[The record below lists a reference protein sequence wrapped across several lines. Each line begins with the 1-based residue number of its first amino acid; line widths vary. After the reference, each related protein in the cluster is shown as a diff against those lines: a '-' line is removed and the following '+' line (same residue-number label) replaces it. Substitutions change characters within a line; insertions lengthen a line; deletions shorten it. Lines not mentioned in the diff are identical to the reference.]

1 MLFSFKMEV
10 WSDEISDWDT
20 TPADKCVSQPPLFC
34 ARFSKLGHSS
44 RFTIEYVRTLEKL
57 DMLKSFSQYYP
68 SGGDNGQTF
77 NYGNGGSNSGS
88 LRDDYDNPED
98 LWEDNQDWY
107 EDEDEAWDE
116 WENG

>member
-1 MLFSFKMEV
+1 MSAGMVSQSEISSDQTAILKEKSKVYPALLFSFKMEV

-57 DMLKSFSQYYP
+57 DSHKSKRKKECQCSQ
-68 SGGDNGQTF
+68 
-77 NYGNGGSNSGS
+77 
-88 LRDDYDNPED
+88 
-98 LWEDNQDWY
+98 
-107 EDEDEAWDE
+107 
-116 WENG
+116 